1 MGEVRPRK
9 IASSNGSIEGVDMI
23 VARRGRSNKEIL
35 VDSFE

>member
-9 IASSNGSIEGVDMI
+9 IASSNGGIEGVDMI

-35 VDSFE
+35 VDSLE